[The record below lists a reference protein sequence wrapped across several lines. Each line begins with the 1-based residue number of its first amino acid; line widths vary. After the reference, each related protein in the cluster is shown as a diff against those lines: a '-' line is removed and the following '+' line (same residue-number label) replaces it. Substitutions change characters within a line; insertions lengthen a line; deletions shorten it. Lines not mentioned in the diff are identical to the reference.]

1 MGNETHDLREM
12 EKSVTASRK
21 VGAKQV
27 QVAAKK
33 DSLLYARNTLSL
45 SFFFFHTNFPF
56 YLY

>member
-33 DSLLYARNTLSL
+33 DSLLYARNTLS
-45 SFFFFHTNFPF
+45 FFFFHTNFPF